1 MRTLRFSD
9 PTSAH
14 ATADFSAVRGLLVVG
29 VSMTGDTGVRHRD
42 GLSRRARSRQPSN
55 FLLSPLGES
64 REAEF
69 QLVSNKLTSF
79 VGGSTRLQSLA
90 WKFQC

>member
-1 MRTLRFSD
+1 
-9 PTSAH
+9 
-14 ATADFSAVRGLLVVG
+14 
-29 VSMTGDTGVRHRD
+29 MTGDTGVRHRD
-42 GLSRRARSRQPSN
+42 GLSRRARSPLE
-55 FLLSPLGES
+55 FLLSPVGES